1 MASGMRP
8 GLEFDARAHDEGAFA
23 GELENLGGVG
33 GDL

>member
-1 MASGMRP
+1 MLP
-8 GLEFDARAHDEGAFA
+8 LELDARAHDEGLLT